1 MNKISITKQTCT
13 NCKNG
18 TIISDTEVGELICEI
33 CGYVTL
39 ERQDNLVSER
49 IASYDDVEKMRTG
62 MPFTLARHD
71 MGLSTII
78 GYLDND
84 ASGKPLSASMKATMM
99 RLRMWN
105 NRTQINRGLHRSL
118 QEAFNMLDRL
128 KDSLSLSYPVIEK
141 SAYIYR
147 KALDKGLT
155 KGRSISG
162 ILAAAVYV
170 ACKDT
175 ETPRSLKEISKG
187 IDVNKRMVVKCY
199 GVLINKLDLVMPIAD
214 SIKFVPAIASRV
226 KINEKTKRKAIDILK
241 VAEDSRISMGK
252 NPVGFAASAL
262 YLSSVMN
269 GDNITQKTI
278 ALAAGIT
285 EVTLRAGSK
294 SLQIALRDNLK

>member
-1 MNKISITKQTCT
+1 MNKISITKQTCA

-18 TIISDTEVGELICEI
+18 IVILDTEVGELVCER
-33 CGYVTL
+33 CGHVTL
-39 ERQDNLVSER
+39 EQQNSLVSER
-49 IASYDDVEKMRTG
+49 VASYDNIEKMRTG

-78 GYLDND
+78 DYSDND
-84 ASGKPLSASMKATMM
+84 AMGRPLSASMKATMV

-155 KGRSISG
+155 RGRSISG

-175 ETPRSLKEISKG
+175 ETPRSMKEISKG
-187 IDVNKRMVVKCY
+187 IDVNKKMIAKCY
-199 GVLINKLDLVMPIAD
+199 GILINKLDLVMPITD
-214 SIKFVPAIASRV
+214 PIKFVPAIASRV
-226 KINEKTKRKAIDILK
+226 KINEKTKRKALGILK
-241 VAEDSRISMGK
+241 VAKDYGISMGK
-252 NPVGFAASAL
+252 NPAGFAASAL
-262 YLSSVMN
+262 YLSAAMN
-269 GDNITQKTI
+269 GDNITQKI
-278 ALAAGIT
+278 MASASGVT
-285 EVTLRAGSK
+285 EVTLRAGAK
-294 SLQIALRDNLK
+294 SLQITLKNNSK